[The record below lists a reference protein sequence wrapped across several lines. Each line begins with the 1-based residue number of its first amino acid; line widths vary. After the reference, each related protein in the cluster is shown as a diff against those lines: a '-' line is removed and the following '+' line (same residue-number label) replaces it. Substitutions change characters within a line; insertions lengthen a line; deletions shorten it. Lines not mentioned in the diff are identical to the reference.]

1 MRLTR
6 AQHDFDVSAT
16 KISTPRFSTTLIS
29 VEYLTTVD
37 IHSIGHQPLKGFRTN
52 YKLFETFEM

>member
-37 IHSIGHQPLKGFRTN
+37 IHSIGHQPLKYDPLAENQR
-52 YKLFETFEM
+52 

>member
-16 KISTPRFSTTLIS
+16 KISTSRFSTTLIS

-37 IHSIGHQPLKGFRTN
+37 IHSIGHQPLKQPAISEKFASVS
-52 YKLFETFEM
+52 E